1 MNKPFS
7 QKILFLF
14 LIILLPLTTVPFIA
28 ATPVE
33 AQTASTA
40 TAAAPAVCTNPANSD
55 IAQACADYTA
65 ENQVL
70 AQLQAQLTAQKAKSG
85 SLQKNVNSLISQISS
100 TQGKISGEISTI
112 SSLSLQIGQKES
124 AINDLNDQLNQENAS
139 MAQLI
144 TRTDDIDQ
152 EGALYVL
159 LSASSISDFYKD
171 LDDFFS
177 IKQSL
182 YTTLNSVKQIK
193 SSTETQEQ
201 QLQDQQSQ
209 ALNVKNELQGQ
220 KNQLATSQQQA
231 QQLLTSSK
239 SQEQTET
246 TLVTQQQA
254 KVAAIESKLFSFAGG
269 ATSAIPFS
277 QAYADAT
284 VAANVTG
291 VPAAFTL
298 AILTQESSLGKNVG
312 TCNRAGDPPSKS
324 YTNIMP
330 GPAQKASGASS
341 RDDQTAFLQI
351 TSALGLNPNTTP
363 VSCPIGGGWGG
374 AMGPAQFIPTTWLLI
389 APRVASALGEATA
402 NPWNARDAIM
412 ASAIYLG
419 DRGATSDPTAQ
430 RNAACKYY
438 SGRACDGKSPP
449 NSFYGNS
456 VMSLE
461 QSIQSDIDYLVQYG
475 VSKV

>member
-1 MNKPFS
+1 MPHTFSKKILIVLLILLIPTTFMPFS
-7 QKILFLF
+7 G
-14 LIILLPLTTVPFIA
+14 VA
-28 ATPVE
+28 VVD
-33 AQTASTA
+33 AQTATTA
-40 TAAAPAVCTNPANSD
+40 TATPAVCTNPANAD
-55 IAQACADYTA
+55 IAQACSDYVA
-65 ENQVL
+65 ENKVL
-70 AQLQAQLTAQKAKSG
+70 AQLQAQLATQKAKSG
-85 SLQKNVNSLISQISS
+85 SLQQNVNSLVAQIGTAQS
-100 TQGKISGEISTI
+100 KISGEISTI
-112 SSLSLQIGQKES
+112 NSLTLQIGQKQQ
-124 AINDLNDQLNQENAS
+124 AITDLNTQLDQENAS
-139 MAQLI
+139 MSQLI
-144 TRTDDIDQ
+144 TRTDEIDQ
-152 EGALYVL
+152 QGALYVL
-159 LSASSISDFYKD
+159 LSANSVSDFYQD

-182 YTTLNSVKQIK
+182 YATLTSVKQIK
-193 SSTETQEQ
+193 STTETQEQ

-209 ALNVKNELQGQ
+209 ALNAKNALQSQ
-220 KNQLATSQQQA
+220 KAQLATSQQQV

-239 SQEQTET
+239 SAEQTESAA
-246 TLVTQQQA
+246 VTAEQA

-277 QAYADAT
+277 QAYAYAT
-284 VAANVTG
+284 SAQNVTG

-324 YTNIMP
+324 YTNVMP

-351 TSALGLNPNTTP
+351 TSSLGLNPNTTP
-363 VSCPIGGGWGG
+363 VSCPIGAGWGG

-389 APRVASALGEATA
+389 APRVASALGESVA

-412 ASAIYLG
+412 ASALYLE

-438 SGRACDGKSPP
+438 SGRSCDGRAPA
-449 NSFYGNS
+449 NSFYGND
-456 VMSLE
+456 VMTLE
-461 QSIQSDIDYLVQYG
+461 RSIQSDIDYLVQYG